1 MIPTRIL
8 FCTDFSDNSLDAQST
23 AVEYART
30 FGAKLIIVHVIDTW
44 AGLPAY
50 NEGAYLQA
58 QDAFARMNEST
69 RDRLEDMGNQ
79 CTGVSDVKT
88 VSRTGVPSDEIVARE
103 IEGELIIVPLASGIG
118 DMEDELFTLNET
130 GRAIWDLLDGKRS
143 LREIAGELA
152 GQYDAPEADIAEDV
166 SGLAVELYKRRI
178 IIDASEA

>member
-69 RDRLEDMGNQ
+69 RERLEDMGNQ

-88 VSRTGVPSDEIVARE
+88 VSRTGVPSDEIMAVAAE
-103 IEGELIIVPLASGIG
+103 EDVGLIIMGTHGWTGFKHLIVGSVAEKVLRSSKVPV
-118 DMEDELFTLNET
+118 MVVRPRT
-130 GRAIWDLLDGKRS
+130 
-143 LREIAGELA
+143 
-152 GQYDAPEADIAEDV
+152 
-166 SGLAVELYKRRI
+166 
-178 IIDASEA
+178 